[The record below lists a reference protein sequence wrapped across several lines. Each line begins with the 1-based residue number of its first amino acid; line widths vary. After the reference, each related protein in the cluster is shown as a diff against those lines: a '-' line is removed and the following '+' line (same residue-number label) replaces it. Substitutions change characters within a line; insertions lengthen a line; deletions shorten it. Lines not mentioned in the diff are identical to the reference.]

1 MMEKKGKVFICGAG
15 PGDPGL
21 VTVRAMALLKM
32 CNIILYDRLVGKEI
46 IDQIPAKAEKVFVG
60 RTVGDPTTHQ
70 DRANKLMVQHAKKG
84 KTVLRLKG
92 GDPFIFGRGAE
103 EAEYLIKHGIEFEI
117 VPGITSAIASPAY
130 AGIPLTHRRHS
141 SSVAIVTGHEDAEK
155 DELVIRWGRLAGA
168 VDTIVV
174 LMGIEQLGQI
184 SNDLVKAGMKKST
197 RVAIVESGTTSKQ
210 RVVRG
215 TLGTIA
221 AAAKKSGVRPPAVIV
236 RQGGCPWRH
245 AWLVQM
251 ILKGKTL
258 AITRSER
265 DAEEFS
271 RLVAAEGG
279 KAIALPTIE
288 IVPAGPQAAREFLDK
303 LHDKKHDYCAFMSS
317 QAVSVLFEL
326 ASKSEIISALES
338 TAVIAVGPKT
348 RQSLEERGISVRL
361 MPEKF
366 SSACLVELLL
376 SGAKPAGKKIIIPRS
391 GAANE
396 FATEALTKIGM
407 QVDEVSLYSVRTCAP
422 SSAWGEFSSLLLR
435 KKVDAV
441 IFTSASSVGSF
452 FEIMAKIS
460 PGHPRLDSVTRVVSI
475 GPFTSK
481 ELRGRGIIKCFE
493 VKEHTV
499 KGALELAKNIV

>member
-1 MMEKKGKVFICGAG
+1 M
-15 PGDPGL
+15 
-21 VTVRAMALLKM
+21 T
-32 CNIILYDRLVGKEI
+32 
-46 IDQIPAKAEKVFVG
+46 
-60 RTVGDPTTHQ
+60 
-70 DRANKLMVQHAKKG
+70 
-84 KTVLRLKG
+84 
-92 GDPFIFGRGAE
+92 
-103 EAEYLIKHGIEFEI
+103 
-117 VPGITSAIASPAY
+117 
-130 AGIPLTHRRHS
+130 
-141 SSVAIVTGHEDAEK
+141 
-155 DELVIRWGRLAGA
+155 
-168 VDTIVV
+168 
-174 LMGIEQLGQI
+174 
-184 SNDLVKAGMKKST
+184 
-197 RVAIVESGTTSKQ
+197 
-210 RVVRG
+210 
-215 TLGTIA
+215 
-221 AAAKKSGVRPPAVIV
+221 
-236 RQGGCPWRH
+236 
-245 AWLVQM
+245 
-251 ILKGKTL
+251 LKGKTL
-258 AITRSER
+258 AITRNER

-279 KAIALPTIE
+279 KTIALPTIE

-366 SSACLVELLL
+366 SSAGLVELLL
-376 SGAKPAGKKIIIPRS
+376 SGAKPASKKIIIPRS

-396 FATEALTKIGM
+396 FASETLTKIGM
-407 QVDEVSLYSVRTCAP
+407 QVDEVFLYSVRTCAP
-422 SSAWGEFSSLLLR
+422 SSVWGEFSALLLQ

-481 ELRGRGIIKCFE
+481 ELRGRGIFKCFE

-499 KGALELAKNIV
+499 KGALELTKNIV